1 MIPDELAGYGPFF
14 ALETAAGDGWRP
26 FAGDLGDRTAQTQSE
41 LERRFDHSVEPQVAA
56 SLAHLSLVA
65 RLISPALAIAGL
77 TGTVPDL
84 RTANVRWKPR
94 LGGPPPLAVL
104 DATLHPLARF
114 HELVLATVDD
124 MGEALVRSAHI
135 RRGNVASAVASA
147 GRLCPPAAAL
157 AAGLLAELEPT
168 SRDPQGFR
176 RTSCC
181 LYYRLD
187 PRAGVCGDCV
197 LVRNA

>member
-14 ALETAAGDGWRP
+14 ALASATGEGWRP
-26 FAGDLGDRTAQTQSE
+26 FPGDLADRTAQTRSE
-41 LERRFDHSVEPQVAA
+41 LERRFGNAVGPRVAG
-56 SLAHLSLVA
+56 SLTHLSLVA
-65 RLISPALAIAGL
+65 RLVSPVLAIGGL
-77 TGTVPDL
+77 TGAIPDF
-84 RTANVRWKPR
+84 RVANLRWKPQR
-94 LGGPPPLAVL
+94 GGPAPLAVV
-104 DATLHPLARF
+104 DDTLHPPERLPD
-114 HELVLATVDD
+114 LVLATVEEV
-124 MGEALVRSAHI
+124 GRTLVDSRHI

-157 AAGLLAELEPT
+157 AAGLLIELEPT
-168 SRDPQGFR
+168 SPDPHGFR

-197 LVRNA
+197 LQRDR